1 VWAIHWFLPDTA
13 QPFNPGY
20 ESAPRG
26 IAWSQEWDGGGCP
39 VAPMEPFARP
49 VRHAGVKR
57 VSDDVEQEVLC
68 SEATRSEAPRSG
80 PGPIASSDLTTL
92 YSRQREAMVR
102 LARLLTGSTAIG
114 EEVVQEA
121 FLKMHQLRQR
131 PENPEGYLRTSVVN
145 LSRSHMRR
153 LRLERRVSTRER
165 VTFTDPEIDET
176 WEAVCRLPYRQRAV
190 LALRFYE
197 DLSEVDIA
205 SVLRC
210 RPGTVKSSLH
220 RGLSRLREELS

>member
-1 VWAIHWFLPDTA
+1 V
-13 QPFNPGY
+13 G
-20 ESAPRG
+20 
-26 IAWSQEWDGGGCP
+26 
-39 VAPMEPFARP
+39 PMEPFPRP

-57 VSDDVEQEVLC
+57 VAADVDP
-68 SEATRSEAPRSG
+68 EAPSTEAPSTEAQKTEDRSPGSG
-80 PGPIASSDLTTL
+80 PLPSSDLTTL
-92 YSRQREAMVR
+92 YRGRRQAMVR
-102 LARLLTGSTAIG
+102 LARLLTGSAAIG

-121 FLKMHQLRQR
+121 FLKMHQLAHR
-131 PENPEGYLRTSVVN
+131 PENPEGYLRTTVVN
-145 LSRSHMRR
+145 LSRSHLRR

-165 VTFTDPEIDET
+165 VTFTDPERDET

-205 SVLRC
+205 TVLRC

-220 RGLSRLREELS
+220 RGLSKLREELS